1 MKDKLDTVDYT
12 LLKILSECAQMPFTE
27 VAKKANISPG
37 TVHMRIKKMKDLEI
51 INGATLSIDYAKMD
65 WNLTMFLGIF
75 LKEIGLYKLVI
86 EQLKRIPEVVQINHT
101 TGKYDIFVKMHA
113 KDSEHYRQV
122 YQNAILTISG
132 ISAIES
138 FISIE
143 ENVNRHISFDTE

>member
-1 MKDKLDTVDYT
+1 MKDKLDTVDYI
-12 LLKILSECAQMPFTE
+12 LLKILSESAQMPFTE
-27 VAKKANISPG
+27 VAKKANISAG
-37 TVHMRIKKMKDLEI
+37 TVHMRIKKMKDLSI

-65 WNLTMFLGIF
+65 WNLTIFLGIF

-86 EQLKRIPEVVQINHT
+86 EQLKRIPEIVQINHT

-113 KDSEHYRQV
+113 KDTTHYREV
-122 YQNAILTISG
+122 YQNAILSING

-143 ENVNRHISFDTE
+143 ENVNRHISFDVD